1 MCRCE
6 EYGVLEVQSG
16 KEIRVSCSRKRYL
29 LWKLDCMK
37 SKASGSHAFSLK
49 YSEGGECCHTF
60 YLSLCHRKSDF
71 TRIKH
76 NRLKKGEIIGLLKKI
91 ALNAGL

>member
-1 MCRCE
+1 MCCCE

-16 KEIRVSCSRKRYL
+16 KDIRASCSRKRYL
-29 LWKLDCMK
+29 LWKIDCMK
-37 SKASGSHAFSLK
+37 SKASGSHAFSLE
-49 YSEGGECCHTF
+49 YSEGSAVTHSIYHCA
-60 YLSLCHRKSDF
+60 RKSDF